1 MQTFS
6 QRKPKAKR
14 AKKAT
19 RKRKRT
25 GYNQRPSGMYHF
37 VPAIGPTRANPIPS
51 EFSVALCNTDYDYF
65 ATGTSYSIRR
75 FGMVEFLSY
84 RPLYCLEL
92 YQIYK
97 YARITAVDFELRVN
111 NTSTT
116 IPLMAAIGF
125 ASYADVAG
133 ITPDRF
139 WERPTTIRKNI
150 SVQGGLDRVV
160 LRKTF
165 VPQDCYGQPYLDQ
178 KFWVDVS
185 QSAST
190 TPLDANEPVVLYCLS
205 GLDGGNMGTCYVD
218 WRIRYHIQFFDL
230 RTPSSSLEKMD
241 IEFETLSQAGM
252 NVPPIQNIRPPPRT
266 PSGNR
271 LN

>member
-1 MQTFS
+1 M
-6 QRKPKAKR
+6 
-14 AKKAT
+14 
-19 RKRKRT
+19 
-25 GYNQRPSGMYHF
+25 
-37 VPAIGPTRANPIPS
+37 PT
-51 EFSVALCNTDYDYF
+51 EFSVSLCNTDYDF
-65 ATGTSYSIRR
+65 FSTGTSYSIRK
-75 FGMVEFLSY
+75 FGLVEFLAY

-125 ASYADVAG
+125 VSNADAAAM
-133 ITPDRF
+133 TPDRF
-139 WERPTTIRKNI
+139 WERPTTTRKNM
-150 SVQGGLDRVV
+150 SVQGGMDKVV

-190 TPLDANEPVVLYCLS
+190 TPIDANEPVILYVLS
-205 GLDGGNMGTCYVD
+205 GLDGGNMGSCYVD
-218 WRIRYHIQFFDL
+218 WKIRYHVQFFDL

-241 IEFETLSQAGM
+241 IEFETLSQAGQCIHSGQSK
-252 NVPPIQNIRPPPRT
+252 NPPLRP